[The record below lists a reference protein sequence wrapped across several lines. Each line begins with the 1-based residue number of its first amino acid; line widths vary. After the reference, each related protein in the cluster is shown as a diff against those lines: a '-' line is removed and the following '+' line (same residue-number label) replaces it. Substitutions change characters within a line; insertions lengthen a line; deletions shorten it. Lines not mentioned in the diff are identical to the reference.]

1 MTEHIIKDNI
11 TEEQAKQV
19 VSYLKKSTT
28 VEQFEQLFN
37 SINKVIKMIE
47 EVFPEVKERN
57 NESISKGN
65 STSAKEDSEV

>member
-1 MTEHIIKDNI
+1 MTQELIKDNI

-28 VEQFEQLFN
+28 AQQFEQLFN

-47 EVFPEVKERN
+47 EVFPEVKESN
-57 NESISKGN
+57 NEQTK
-65 STSAKEDSEV
+65 

>member
-28 VEQFEQLFN
+28 AQQFEQLFN
-37 SINKVIKMIE
+37 SINKVIKIIE
-47 EVFPEVKERN
+47 EVFPEGKESKS
-57 NESISKGN
+57 NEQ
-65 STSAKEDSEV
+65 AK

>member
-11 TEEQAKQV
+11 SEEQAKQV

-28 VEQFEQLFN
+28 TQQFEQLFN

-47 EVFPEVKERN
+47 EVFPEVKESKS
-57 NESISKGN
+57 NEQ
-65 STSAKEDSEV
+65 AK